1 LAREARTLKI
11 LIAGSCGFVGL
22 TLARAWHE
30 EACGHELIGTDSLI
44 RPGSETNRRELQ
56 GLGVRFIH
64 SDLRSPSDFDSWPAV
79 DAVIEAA
86 ANPSVLAGVDG
97 VTSSRQ
103 LIEHN
108 LIGTINTLEY
118 CRRTGAAFVLLSTSR
133 VYSILALNNIALEV
147 RDDAFTPAQ
156 QHSPVRG
163 LTREGI
169 TESFSTTPPLSLYGA
184 SKLASEQLALE
195 YGAAYGFPVWVNRCG
210 VLAGA
215 GQFGRPDQG
224 IYTYWLHSWLY
235 DRPLRYIGFSGE
247 GFQVRDCLHPADLR
261 LIIDR
266 QLAAGEGHGLPRVV
280 NLGGGLGSA
289 LSLRQL
295 SHWCEERLGSRAVQ
309 PAAES
314 RPFDIPWL
322 VLDSSLAQQTWG
334 WAPRRATSSILDE
347 ILAHAQAH
355 PEWLALSALDKV

>member
-1 LAREARTLKI
+1 M
-11 LIAGSCGFVGL
+11 GL
-22 TLARAWHE
+22 TLIRAWLE
-30 EACGHELIGTDSLI
+30 GDSGHELIGADSLI
-44 RPGSETNRRELQ
+44 RPGSETSRRELQ
-56 GLGVRFIH
+56 RLGVRFIH
-64 SDLRSPSDFDSWPAV
+64 TDLRAASDFDCWPRV

-108 LIGTINTLEY
+108 LLGTVNTLEY

-133 VYSILALNNIALEV
+133 VYSILALNNIALDV
-147 RDDAFTPAQ
+147 RDQAYTPAEQ
-156 QHSPVRG
+156 QAPIRG
-163 LTREGI
+163 MTREGI

-184 SKLASEQLALE
+184 SKLASEHLALE
-195 YGAAYGFPVWVNRCG
+195 YGAAYGFPVWVDRCG

-224 IYTYWLHSWLY
+224 IFTYWIHSWLY
-235 DRPLRYIGFSGE
+235 ERPLRYIGFTGE

-261 LIIDR
+261 LVIDR
-266 QLAAGEGHGLPRVV
+266 QLAAGEGHGLPQVV
-280 NLGGGLGSA
+280 NLSGGVRSA
-289 LSLRQL
+289 MSLRQL
-295 SHWCEERLGSRAVQ
+295 SQWCEERLGPRTVQ
-309 PAAES
+309 PSAES

-334 WAPRRATSSILDE
+334 WAPRRDTTSILDE

-355 PEWLALSALDKV
+355 PEWLALSTVDMA

>member
-1 LAREARTLKI
+1 VAREARKLRI

-22 TLARAWHE
+22 TLARAWRDE
-30 EACGHELIGTDSLI
+30 DSGHELIGVDSLI
-44 RPGSETNRRELQ
+44 RPGSEINRRELQ
-56 GLGVRFIH
+56 RLGVRFIH
-64 SDLRSPSDFDSWPAV
+64 CDLRSSSDFDSWPRV

-133 VYSILALNNIALEV
+133 VYSILALNNIALDV
-147 RDDAFTPAQ
+147 RNDAYTPAA

-163 LTREGI
+163 LTSEGI

-224 IYTYWLHSWLY
+224 IYTYWIHSWLY
-235 DRPLRYIGFSGE
+235 DRPLRYIGFTGE

-261 LIIDR
+261 LLIDR

-280 NLGGGLGSA
+280 NLGGGVRSGT
-289 LSLRQL
+289 SLRQL
-295 SHWCEERLGSRAVQ
+295 SRWCKERLGPRVVL

-334 WAPRRATSSILDE
+334 WAPRHDTVSILDE
-347 ILAHAQAH
+347 ILEHARTH
-355 PEWLALSALDKV
+355 PDWLARSAPDTV